1 MKCPL
6 DTALAAALLLCLAMA
21 GQAVAQPSPA
31 EDEPT
36 ENMAYEDEA
45 PMAGDEAEDTVAE
58 DGSEDAMAEDE
69 PQADETEADAE
80 AWSDDVSNAAA
91 GEDDTTASES
101 EESTSEQVKG
111 GLKRMLIGLLLPAV
125 EREVRKAVGNDDD
138 AHANAGAE
146 PEPGSDP

>member
-1 MKCPL
+1 MKRPL

-21 GQAVAQPSPA
+21 GQAAAQPSPA

-36 ENMAYEDEA
+36 ENMAYVDEA
-45 PMAGDEAEDTVAE
+45 PMAGDGSEDTVAE
-58 DGSEDAMAEDE
+58 DGSEDAMAGDE

-80 AWSDDVSNAAA
+80 AWSDDGSSAAA
-91 GEDDTTASES
+91 GEGDTAASES

-125 EREVRKAVGNDDD
+125 EREVRKAVGSDDD
-138 AHANAGAE
+138 AQANAGAE
-146 PEPGSDP
+146 PEPGADP